1 MIFSCE
7 IIILSNNYTT
17 DQKDVDEEL
26 GIKDVEAGEMP
37 AEEEE
42 MLEDMPVDWS
52 IVACSVIFGL
62 GLGNHQFFDPE
73 NRGKEKECA
82 SERASERVRKRKRAR
97 ISIFWLSVTNK

>member
-1 MIFSCE
+1 M
-7 IIILSNNYTT
+7 
-17 DQKDVDEEL
+17 

-62 GLGNHQFFDPE
+62 GLGKTYIHPNVFVLGQTYK
-73 NRGKEKECA
+73 NLK
-82 SERASERVRKRKRAR
+82 
-97 ISIFWLSVTNK
+97 